1 MVNIGR
7 LAMLARF
14 TLLVLAGA
22 AVGLQASP
30 ARAVIWTFYETSCV
44 ANDGSN
50 CTYQPP
56 GGLAQLTLPDINSS
70 GTWSGFYN
78 ASTHSFTETGDTN
91 FLFQLTGSSLQAPGL
106 HPAAPSDMLD
116 NIEFDIA
123 FASSPMSLSIAAIYT
138 AAFNDV
144 CIRQGSVMVP
154 ASCPAIF
161 GEFFV
166 ATDFSLVGC
175 NFTQCQITGNW
186 ILALVPEP
194 SSLGSLGSALL
205 GLLSTILL
213 FASRRNGASAVP
225 LIGATRT

>member
-1 MVNIGR
+1 M
-7 LAMLARF
+7 AR
-14 TLLVLAGA
+14 TVPINR
-22 AVGLQASP
+22 Q
-30 ARAVIWTFYETSCV
+30 
-44 ANDGSN
+44 
-50 CTYQPP
+50 

-154 ASCPAIF
+154 ASCPTIF

-194 SSLGSLGSALL
+194 SSFGSLASALL

-213 FASRRNGASAVP
+213 YASRRNGASAVP